1 MSIVAVIPA
10 RGGSKNIKN
19 KNIIDVNGYP
29 LIYYV
34 INELLKTLEVDR
46 IVVST
51 DSPHIKNIVIELFNK
66 KVQVLDRPKILAK
79 DLVTSEDVIKYV
91 ITTQVD
97 FLYDYTMLVQCT
109 SPLTETD
116 DFSRLIRTIEGNDS
130 AAFYTKCD
138 SFFFGLDN
146 KLLTSQR
153 LPRQIKESKKQE
165 AGNAW
170 IFKSKEFLKNNSRLF
185 GKIGLCEIK
194 YPKNFEVDEPIDLD
208 IIKYL
213 LKKRI

>member
-1 MSIVAVIPA
+1 MSIIAVIPA

-34 INELLKTLEVDR
+34 INELLKTSEIDK

-51 DSPHIKNIVIELFNK
+51 DSFYINNMVYKLFNG
-66 KVQVLDRPKILAK
+66 KVQVLDRPKILAG

-91 ITTQVD
+91 INQID

-109 SPLTETD
+109 SPLTETG
-116 DFSRLIRTIEGNDS
+116 DFSRLIRTIAGNDS
-130 AAFYTKCD
+130 AAFYIKCD
-138 SFFFGLDN
+138 SFFFGLDD

-194 YPKNFEVDEPIDLD
+194 YPKNFEIDESIDLD